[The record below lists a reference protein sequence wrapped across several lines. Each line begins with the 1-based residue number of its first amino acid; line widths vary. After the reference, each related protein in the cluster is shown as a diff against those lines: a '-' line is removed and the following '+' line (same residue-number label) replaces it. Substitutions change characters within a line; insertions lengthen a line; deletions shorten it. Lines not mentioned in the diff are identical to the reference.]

1 METKKKMTIKFY
13 QNLGK
18 LFYAIAVSDGNVRPV
33 EFEKLKTFVKTQW
46 LDVDDLEDA
55 FGVDAAYQIEIV
67 FDWLNDDEELDTKAC
82 FNDFINYKK
91 SQNHLFTKDVRR
103 LILKTAS
110 AIAYAFSSINKSELI
125 LLAKL
130 DLELKRP

>member
-1 METKKKMTIKFY
+1 MVTKNRMTITFY

-67 FDWLNDDEELDTKAC
+67 FDWLNNDEELDFKAC

-91 SQNHLFTKDVRR
+91 NQSHLFTEDVRR

-110 AIAYAFSSINKSELI
+110 AIAYSFSSINKSELI